1 MAKSARLPIVVV
13 ATAAT
18 LMASPAFAASSA
30 VTAATAKV
38 QLTRPLM
45 LTATQNLDFGTVLL
59 SAVVAGNTYTVRLVP
74 NGALTC
80 SSGVTC
86 AATGKPAIF
95 NVQMS
100 NNQNGQGNGQNGQG
114 NGQNGQGNNQKIYIH
129 VAASSFTNG
138 ITTLQI
144 TPNLSANFVLLS
156 SSGAPGADFPVG
168 ASFPITSATTEGI
181 YTGTLNVTVDFN

>member
-114 NGQNGQGNNQKIYIH
+114 NGQNGQGNNQKNLHPCRGQQFYQWDYY
-129 VAASSFTNG
+129 SSDHTE
-138 ITTLQI
+138 
-144 TPNLSANFVLLS
+144 
-156 SSGAPGADFPVG
+156 PVCQFCSVEQLRR
-168 ASFPITSATTEGI
+168 AWS
-181 YTGTLNVTVDFN
+181 